1 MEKGA
6 GRGAGREAGPRRQLA
21 EIGSWAGT
29 VGGAGRDLV
38 QEAGLKR
45 GQRGTGSGG
54 GEEEGKTAWAERC
67 GSTRGAWSAPAEG
80 VWQKQSF
87 LLLLVKTQ
95 PLGLAKQI
103 QTEQFS
109 VRPLFFY
116 FCCCLGS
123 RFLWS

>member
-45 GQRGTGSGG
+45 GQRGTGSGEG
-54 GEEEGKTAWAERC
+54 GG
-67 GSTRGAWSAPAEG
+67 RGGGDSVGGALRKHA
-80 VWQKQSF
+80 
-87 LLLLVKTQ
+87 LVLIR
-95 PLGLAKQI
+95 PRRGGLAKTVFLVI
-103 QTEQFS
+103 GKDSAAWFSQTNS
-109 VRPLFFY
+109 N
-116 FCCCLGS
+116 
-123 RFLWS
+123 